1 MARSTK
7 KPTKARRAAATLGG
21 LAAQV
26 AALTR
31 RLDELAGAGAGAD
44 ASGGAPRVTLAA
56 GGDDL
61 GLADVLAARTGS
73 PYEAAG
79 KRGAIAYGGGLAIE
93 GREYL
98 WQVERP
104 LPGLLAL
111 DPTGPAEV
119 LAMLAHPH
127 RLRLLLALVEA
138 PRTAAELQAVI
149 GSSSPGPLYHHLRDL
164 LALGVVVQKD
174 RSYQVQA
181 RHVVPLLTAIAV
193 AIDLGARRA
202 NPE

>member
-1 MARSTK
+1 VARSTK
-7 KPTKARRAAATLGG
+7 RPTPRRRAPATLDG
-21 LAAQV
+21 LAGQV
-26 AALTR
+26 AALSR
-31 RLDELAGAGAGAD
+31 RLDELAGPGPSAATRPPA
-44 ASGGAPRVTLAA
+44 LAA

-61 GLADVLAARTGS
+61 GLADALAARRGA
-73 PYEAAG
+73 PYEAG
-79 KRGAIAYGGGLAIE
+79 TRRGAVAYGGGVSID

-104 LPGLLAL
+104 VPGLLAL

-119 LAMLAHPH
+119 LATLAHPH
-127 RLRLLLALVEA
+127 RLRLLLALIEA
-138 PRTAAELQAVI
+138 PRTAAELQAII

-164 LALGVVVQKD
+164 LALGIVVQ
-174 RSYQVQA
+174 RERAYLVA
-181 RHVVPLLTAIAV
+181 TRHVVPLLAAIAI